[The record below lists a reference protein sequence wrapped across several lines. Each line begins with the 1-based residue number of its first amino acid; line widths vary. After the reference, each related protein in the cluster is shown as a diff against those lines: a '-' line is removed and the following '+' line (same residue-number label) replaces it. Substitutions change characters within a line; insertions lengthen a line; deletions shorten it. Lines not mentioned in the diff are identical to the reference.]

1 MKIIVTHT
9 TPDWDAIG
17 SVWLIKKYLAGW
29 QDAAVEFVPAGQRST
44 RVKDIDI
51 SEMAPVVKAGE
62 DEIIH
67 VDTGLGP
74 LDHHQ
79 IYDTSVSATSRTW
92 DFVQEQFQEAD
103 ESLKGEHREAISR
116 TVQILFSNR

>member
-9 TPDWDAIG
+9 SPDWDAIG
-17 SVWLIKKYLAGW
+17 SVWLIKTYLAGW
-29 QDAAVEFVPAGQRST
+29 QEAAVEFVPAGT
-44 RVKDIDI
+44 RRKG
-51 SEMAPVVKAGE
+51 SEKLSDDSNPIERVGE

-79 IYDTSVSATSRTW
+79 TPDQKVCGATRTW
-92 DFVQEQFQEAD
+92 DYVQKVF
-103 ESLKGEHREAISR
+103 AI
-116 TVQILFSNR
+116 FK